1 MTKRL
6 SAVVG
11 AVALLSLFALTP
23 LSSAAAGDYA
33 KGKGTTPQERFS
45 FLAQGTGALDRAN
58 GSSTETLTGF
68 DPNITI
74 TGNVTCMVI
83 VGKDAT
89 IGGQIT
95 NVKPAGAAAA
105 LGFAQGFVINVEDNS
120 KPSNGLDLYE
130 YTTEQL
136 PPPACPP
143 PTPPSFNVI
152 TGDITIVPGP

>member
-6 SAVVG
+6 SAVAS
-11 AVALLSLFALTP
+11 AVLLALFAVTA

-33 KGKGTTPQERFS
+33 KGKGTTPQDRFS

-58 GSSTETLTGF
+58 GSSSETLTVF

-83 VGKDAT
+83 VGKDVS

-95 NVKPAGAAAA
+95 NVKPAGASV
-105 LGFAQGFVINVEDNS
+105 GVQKIHGCSI
-120 KPSNGLDLYE
+120 
-130 YTTEQL
+130 
-136 PPPACPP
+136 PAM
-143 PTPPSFNVI
+143 N
-152 TGDITIVPGP
+152 IVCA